1 MKKLLAVVM
10 MALMVF
16 AAACSTEQPGSSN
29 GDTKKKTKDFKIGL
43 SISTLNNPFFV
54 SLKEGQKKK
63 PKHKVQRFK
72 SQMHKMTRQ
81 NKQATSKTWFKR
93 KSISS

>member
-43 SISTLNNPFFV
+43 SISPLNNPFFV
-54 SLKEGQKKK
+54 SLKEGAEQEA
-63 PKHKVQRFK
+63 KHKAQHFK
-72 SQMHKMTRQ
+72 SPMHKMMQQ
-81 NKQATSKTWFKR
+81 NKQATSKAWFKR
-93 KSISS
+93 KSISF